1 MACDVGFPCLMTVK
15 FLFKINIFLFYV
27 KPKNKLDKTYL
38 RFVVSEPERYRKPI
52 VAKVTPGVTVLK
64 VAGESSDS
72 GDHG

>member
-1 MACDVGFPCLMTVK
+1 MACDVGFPCLTTVK
-15 FLFKINIFLFYV
+15 FLFKINIFLFHE

-38 RFVVSEPERYRKPI
+38 RFVVSEPERYRKQI
-52 VAKVTPGVTVLK
+52 VAKVTTGVTVLK

>member
-1 MACDVGFPCLMTVK
+1 MARDVGFPCLMTVK
-15 FLFKINIFLFYV
+15 FLFKINIFLFHE

-38 RFVVSEPERYRKPI
+38 RFVVSEPERYRKQI
-52 VAKVTPGVTVLK
+52 VAKVTTGVTVLK

>member
-1 MACDVGFPCLMTVK
+1 MAHDVGFPCLMTVK
-15 FLFKINIFLFYV
+15 FLFKINIFLFHE

-38 RFVVSEPERYRKPI
+38 RFVVSEPERYRKQI
-52 VAKVTPGVTVLK
+52 VAKVTTGVTVLK